1 MCWSSSLSRRKLLAA
16 CTTLVGGSLAG
27 CTSTEGQGEEERK
40 TPGSRTGATS
50 IRIHNE
56 TNESVTLSVL
66 VTDTDDKTRLDET
79 VTIDPL
85 DEVDPIDQ
93 QRLGLLPEGTDYTV
107 NIDVE
112 NGPSETFQWQD
123 VRIGLAP
130 LHVIFD
136 GSSDLL
142 FTVGAGKT
150 TDGKYGT
157 NGAKTNGTTSLDIH
171 NERDKTVSLSL
182 SVANTDDKTLL
193 NETFTL
199 DPLDVVD
206 PTKEQGLSKLAAGGD
221 YTVNIDIEGGGSWSF
236 QWQDVWLDFAP
247 LHVLIAEESR
257 LLYALEAE

>member
-1 MCWSSSLSRRKLLAA
+1 MKRRLLLAA
-16 CTTLVGGSLAG
+16 IGSSVMAG
-27 CTSTEGQGEEERK
+27 CQSMVMGNKEGE
-40 TPGSRTGATS
+40 TTGSRKGATS
-50 IRIHNE
+50 VRIHNE
-56 TNESVTLSVL
+56 TNEPVTLSIV
-66 VTDTDDKTRLDET
+66 VTDKDDETRLDEM
-79 VTIDPL
+79 VTLDPL
-85 DEVDPIDQ
+85 DEVDPIAEQ
-93 QRLGLLPEGTDYTV
+93 YLGQLPEGTDYTV

-142 FTVGAGKT
+142 FTVVAGKT

-157 NGAKTNGTTSLDIH
+157 KGEETNGTTSLDIH
-171 NERDKTVSLSL
+171 NERDKTVSLSF
-182 SVANTDDKTLL
+182 SVANTDNKTLL

-206 PTKEQGLSKLAAGGD
+206 PIKEQGLSKLAAGGD

-236 QWQDVWLDFAP
+236 KWQDVWLELAP

-257 LLYALEAE
+257 LLYALEAK